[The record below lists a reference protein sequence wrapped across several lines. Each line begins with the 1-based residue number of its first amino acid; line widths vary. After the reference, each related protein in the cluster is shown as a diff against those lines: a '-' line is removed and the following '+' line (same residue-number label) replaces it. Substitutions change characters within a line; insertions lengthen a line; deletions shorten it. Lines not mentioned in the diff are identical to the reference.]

1 MDLYYIDYISVTNRS
16 FLHRTPVGVKMAALI
31 LIIAVLMISKS
42 PTLNGAV
49 AGCAILLALACRIP
63 LTILVPLMLYPTVF
77 LAILFLSA
85 KGLTLAAA
93 ALIVSRV
100 LAITGSVVLFVLS
113 TSYPAIFGALGR
125 VLPGFIVAA
134 LFFTYRAIFVISDG
148 IENVRI
154 AMHLRGGI
162 NWRHPLSTLRNFG
175 MALGHFLVHSIEG
188 SRRMA
193 DSLKVRGFAN
203 RVYFLKGRR

>member
-16 FLHRTPVGVKMAALI
+16 FLHRTPVGVKMAALA

-85 KGLTLAAA
+85 KGLTFAA
-93 ALIVSRV
+93 ALMLARV
-100 LAITGSVVLFVLS
+100 CPQAQIPQIRLVKCWASQIDLPTNIDSKKRGDSIT
-113 TSYPAIFGALGR
+113 
-125 VLPGFIVAA
+125 
-134 LFFTYRAIFVISDG
+134 
-148 IENVRI
+148 
-154 AMHLRGGI
+154 
-162 NWRHPLSTLRNFG
+162 
-175 MALGHFLVHSIEG
+175 
-188 SRRMA
+188 
-193 DSLKVRGFAN
+193 
-203 RVYFLKGRR
+203 

>member
-1 MDLYYIDYISVTNRS
+1 VDLYYIDYISVTNRS
-16 FLHRTPVGVKMAALI
+16 FLHRTPVGVKMAALA

-42 PTLNGAV
+42 PTLNAAV

-63 LTILVPLMLYPTVF
+63 LTILVPLMLYPTLF

-85 KGLTLAAA
+85 RGLTLAAA
-93 ALIVSRV
+93 TLIVSRV

-134 LFFTYRAIFVISDG
+134 LFVISDG

-203 RVYFLKGRR
+203 RVYYLEGRR